1 MYTNRNGSIV
11 LGFTFTIMIATS
23 IMFYFKETELQN
35 QMNLIKR
42 ESLIINLD
50 MARYAIEKAFE
61 DPRVVTQ
68 TFHAAAN
75 QTGTVGMLACL
86 SDPTTPCENIE
97 KDLTLVGPV
106 PGKLISNPAVLSNG
120 LFFGFSFKAA
130 ACTLPECA
138 NLINQEFLCT
148 TFEPSNAAE
157 DCVFRLRTTWKPLCP
172 SLGPCLKPKIVW
184 MLRLEKNTASRLR
197 IGPINPSRYYVEKTF

>member
-1 MYTNRNGSIV
+1 MNRNGSIV

-68 TFHAAAN
+68 TFHAAVN
-75 QTGTVGMLACL
+75 QTGAVGLLACL
-86 SDPTTPCENIE
+86 TNPNMPCENVE
-97 KDLTLVGPV
+97 KDLVLIGHV
-106 PGKLISNPAVLSNG
+106 PGKLISSPTVLSNG
-120 LFFGFSFKAA
+120 RFFGFSFKASS
-130 ACTLPECA
+130 CTLPECA
-138 NLINQEFLCT
+138 NMLNQEFLCDS
-148 TFEPSNAAE
+148 FQANAGAD
-157 DCVFRLRTTWKPLCP
+157 DCVFRLRTSWRPLCP
-172 SLGPCLKPKIVW
+172 SFGPCLKPKIVW
-184 MLRLEKNTASRLR
+184 MIKLEKNAASRLR
-197 IGPINPSRYYVEKTF
+197 IGPINPSRYYVEKIF